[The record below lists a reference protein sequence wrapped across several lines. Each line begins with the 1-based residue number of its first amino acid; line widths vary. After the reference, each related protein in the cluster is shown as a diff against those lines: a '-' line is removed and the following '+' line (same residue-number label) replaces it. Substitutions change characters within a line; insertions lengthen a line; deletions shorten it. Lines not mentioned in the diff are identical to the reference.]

1 MDGESNLA
9 SVYDRRGYAPV
20 KNVIPPEVAAVF
32 LSITQKGMGDS
43 RDSQARFAASM
54 KPLNKPAYDLYS
66 RDYPAALTFLWGLT
80 PFVERAIGKSL
91 LPTYSY
97 FRVYQKGGA
106 CMVHSDRPSC
116 EHSMS
121 LTLGASDG
129 LKWPFAIGQRRLSE
143 QEIQAGEILP
153 DFGEDKFSTFDMD
166 PGDAILYQGVHYRH
180 GRLAPNP
187 NRWSAHLFLHWVER
201 DGPFKEF
208 AFDKRV
214 LPGGAEFKF

>member
-1 MDGESNLA
+1 VDRESNLR
-9 SVYDRRGYAPV
+9 SVYDESGYAPV
-20 KNVIPPEVAAVF
+20 KSVVPREVAAVF

-43 RDSQARFAASM
+43 RDSQARFAANM

-80 PFVERAIGKSL
+80 PFFERVIGKSL

-97 FRVYQKGGA
+97 FRVYQEGGL

-121 LTLGASDG
+121 LALGTSDG
-129 LKWPFAIGQRRLSE
+129 RHWPFAIGQRRLSE

-153 DFGEDKFSTFDMD
+153 DFGEDEYSSLDLD
-166 PGDAILYQGVHYRH
+166 PGDAVLYQGVHYRH
-180 GRLAPNP
+180 GRIVPNP

-208 AFDKRV
+208 AFDKRA